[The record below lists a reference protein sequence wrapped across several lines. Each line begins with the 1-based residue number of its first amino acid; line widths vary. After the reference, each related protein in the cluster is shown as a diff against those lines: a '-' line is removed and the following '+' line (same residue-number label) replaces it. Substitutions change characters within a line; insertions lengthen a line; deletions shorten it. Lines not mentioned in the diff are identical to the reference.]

1 MANFYQYTAIP
12 NSIIKTIFFLFLFSR
27 FNPVVT
33 VQNQP
38 PPPPYQQPSR
48 TYSMNAANVL
58 QAYAVSQQQTQQ
70 CPIHQ
75 RQPCSCTQNSTE
87 VCQYV

>member
-1 MANFYQYTAIP
+1 M
-12 NSIIKTIFFLFLFSR
+12 
-27 FNPVVT
+27 
-33 VQNQP
+33 QNQP
-38 PPPPYQQPSR
+38 PPPPYQQSSR

-58 QAYAVSQQQTQQ
+58 QAYAVSQQQTQ

-87 VCQYV
+87 VCQYVNTDISMNQNMISFICNSYIQTVKFSIC